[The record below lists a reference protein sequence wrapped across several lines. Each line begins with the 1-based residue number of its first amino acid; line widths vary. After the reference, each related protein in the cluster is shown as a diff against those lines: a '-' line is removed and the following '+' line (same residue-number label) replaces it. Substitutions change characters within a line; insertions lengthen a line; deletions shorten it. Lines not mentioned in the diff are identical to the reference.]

1 MAIKQYLA
9 IGGLTSDLIGAFLL
23 AVPALLGVRTALG
36 WVLRV
41 RGHLRRHLRL
51 LNLSLSHHTHA
62 LKQKREIMFGWGG
75 PSDLKKQAAGE
86 QVNITPYYLIPSS
99 LFVILVAWYLLG
111 EHIFWML
118 VTPHEA
124 IVHITGWPRY
134 FLHAMIGLAQALV
147 VIALI
152 VALGIA
158 SYLFWA
164 FSTPIIVTAFIAA
177 FIVFGGALRA
187 AILVFSIPARV
198 LRWVARGE
206 REKKMAW
213 LGFAFLL
220 IGYVLQAC
228 INFMS

>member
-1 MAIKQYLA
+1 MAIKEYLA
-9 IGGLTSDLIGAFLL
+9 IGGLSSDLIGAFLL

-41 RGHLRRHLRL
+41 RGRLRRHLHL
-51 LNLSLSHHTHA
+51 LNLSLSHHRRA
-62 LKQKREIMFGWGG
+62 LKRKREIMFGWGG

-86 QVNITPYYLIPSS
+86 QVDITPYYLIPSS
-99 LFVILVAWYLLG
+99 LFVILGAWYLLG
-111 EHIFWML
+111 EHIYWML
-118 VTPHEA
+118 VAPHEA
-124 IVHITGWPRY
+124 IVHVTGWLRY

-164 FSTPIIVTAFIAA
+164 FSTPIIVAAFIAA
-177 FIVFGGALRA
+177 FITLRA
-187 AILVFSIPARV
+187 AILIFSIPARV
-198 LRWVARGE
+198 LRWVSRGK